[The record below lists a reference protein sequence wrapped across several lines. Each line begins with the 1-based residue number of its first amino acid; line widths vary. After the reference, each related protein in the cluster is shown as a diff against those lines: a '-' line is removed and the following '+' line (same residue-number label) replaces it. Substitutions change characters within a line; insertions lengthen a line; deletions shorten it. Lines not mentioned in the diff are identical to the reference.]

1 MSILRNCL
9 RFKLAAERYS
19 ETGSVELIEK
29 LAQLFQNYDYIPG
42 HESGPGVS
50 VYRAMNDGEVKSIS
64 EWRKKNRDRRRKN
77 LEKIKK
83 TKLI

>member
-1 MSILRNCL
+1 MSI
-9 RFKLAAERYS
+9 FKNSHWFKMAAERYS
-19 ETGSVELIEK
+19 ETGESELIEK

-42 HESGPGVS
+42 HDSGPGVS
-50 VYRAMNDGEVKSIS
+50 VYRAMNDKEVKSVS
-64 EWRKKNRDRRRKN
+64 EWRKKNRKQRLKN